1 MMNRRMSSR
10 SVSLTSTFLL
20 LAAGGT
26 AACDNNRYHNE
37 GFYCADANG
46 VIVDESYCDDN
57 HHYYGGSPYYIW
69 HSPGYRAGYP
79 IGGRLPPGGS
89 RFAYNDQASR
99 RSFGLPTTGRI
110 GNGTIKTNV
119 LGKGGSGSHSSSSH
133 KSGG

>member
-1 MMNRRMSSR
+1 M
-10 SVSLTSTFLL
+10 TSTFLL

-46 VIVDESYCDDN
+46 VIVDERYCDDS
-57 HHYYGGSPYYIW
+57 HYYGGAPYYIW

-79 IGGRLPPGGS
+79 IGYRLPAGGS

-99 RSFGLPTTGRI
+99 KSFGLPATGRI

-119 LGKGGSGSHSSSSH
+119 LGKGGSGSKSSGSH
-133 KSGG
+133 KSGGS